1 MSDEKPYVLYMKF
14 KSGEEVISEA
24 AILED
29 DGDQVGDF
37 FLTKPMA
44 ILGFL
49 DTEVD
54 PPKKVLYMQ
63 PWLPVGVVKTHST
76 EVYIEDMIMY
86 TEVAPSFIPHYVS
99 AVEEMKD
106 DMSDYT
112 EDEEEQ
118 RKPEKIGENVFSLG
132 VKKKEPKKTDPEES
146 K

>member
-24 AILED
+24 TILED
-29 DGDQVGDF
+29 DGEQVGDF
-37 FLTKPMA
+37 FLIKPMA
-44 ILGFL
+44 IHGIF

-54 PPKKVLYMQ
+54 PPRKILYMQ
-63 PWLPVGVVKTHST
+63 PWLPVGVVKSHST

-86 TEVAPSFIPHYVS
+86 TEVSPTFIPHYLQ
-99 AVEEMKD
+99 AIEDMKD
-106 DMSDYT
+106 DMSDYDV
-112 EDEEEQ
+112 DEEEE

-132 VKKKEPKKTDPEES
+132 IKKKEPKTPEEP

>member
-1 MSDEKPYVLYMKF
+1 MNDGKPYVLYMKF

-24 AILED
+24 SIMED
-29 DGDQVGDF
+29 DGEQVGDF

-44 ILGFL
+44 IHGIF

-54 PPKKVLYMQ
+54 PPRKILYMQ

-86 TEVAPSFIPHYVS
+86 TEVSPAFIPHYLQ
-99 AVEEMKD
+99 AIEDMKD
-106 DMSDYT
+106 DMSDYDA
-112 EDEEEQ
+112 DEEEE

-132 VKKKEPKKTDPEES
+132 IKKKEPKTPEEP

>member
-1 MSDEKPYVLYMKF
+1 MSEEKPYILYMKF
-14 KSGEEVISEA
+14 KTGEEVISEA

-29 DGDQVGDF
+29 DGEQVGDF
-37 FLTKPMA
+37 FLTKPMS

-49 DTEVD
+49 DTEAD
-54 PPKKVLYMQ
+54 PPKKILYMQ
-63 PWLPVGVVKTHST
+63 PWLPVGVVKTHCT

-86 TEVAPSFIPHYVS
+86 TEVSPFFIPHYLQ

-106 DMSDYT
+106 DMSDY
-112 EDEEEQ
+112 DEEEEI

-132 VKKKEPKKTDPEES
+132 IKKKEPKTPDPEES

>member
-24 AILED
+24 SILED
-29 DGDQVGDF
+29 DGDQIGDF
-37 FLTKPMA
+37 YLTKPMA
-44 ILGFL
+44 IHAIF

-54 PPKKVLYMQ
+54 PPRKILYMQ
-63 PWLPVGVVKTHST
+63 PWLPVGVVKSHST

-86 TEVAPSFIPHYVS
+86 SEVSPTFIPHYLQ
-99 AVEEMKD
+99 AIEDMKD
-106 DMSDYT
+106 DMSDYDA
-112 EDEEEQ
+112 DEEEE

-132 VKKKEPKKTDPEES
+132 IKKKEPKTPEEP